1 MQDRHLCPDLPCTL
15 SSSLVLHPTLS
26 WSGRRGRT
34 RGRFGFERW
43 NSVRAKHGGS
53 ASLNTRWPLSVAS
66 AAGAVDVATLS
77 ARAAQTPVAGPASG
91 RARHICRAAAHRAS
105 EVDIVTN
112 TQCAR
117 SRTPGSMPSSP
128 AVRTLSAAGHA
139 PPAFELAG
147 PQALEE
153 AERAKRERDA
163 ALLEL
168 QRLRQEMNQLKASSL
183 PYINLSGTA

>member
-1 MQDRHLCPDLPCTL
+1 M
-15 SSSLVLHPTLS
+15 
-26 WSGRRGRT
+26 
-34 RGRFGFERW
+34 
-43 NSVRAKHGGS
+43 
-53 ASLNTRWPLSVAS
+53 
-66 AAGAVDVATLS
+66 
-77 ARAAQTPVAGPASG
+77 
-91 RARHICRAAAHRAS
+91 CRAAAHRAS

-128 AVRTLSAAGHA
+128 AVRTMSAAGHA

-183 PYINLSGTA
+183 PFMNTSSTA

>member
-1 MQDRHLCPDLPCTL
+1 M
-15 SSSLVLHPTLS
+15 
-26 WSGRRGRT
+26 
-34 RGRFGFERW
+34 
-43 NSVRAKHGGS
+43 
-53 ASLNTRWPLSVAS
+53 
-66 AAGAVDVATLS
+66 
-77 ARAAQTPVAGPASG
+77 
-91 RARHICRAAAHRAS
+91 
-105 EVDIVTN
+105 TN

-128 AVRTLSAAGHA
+128 AVRTMSAAGHA

-183 PYINLSGTA
+183 PFMNIPSTA